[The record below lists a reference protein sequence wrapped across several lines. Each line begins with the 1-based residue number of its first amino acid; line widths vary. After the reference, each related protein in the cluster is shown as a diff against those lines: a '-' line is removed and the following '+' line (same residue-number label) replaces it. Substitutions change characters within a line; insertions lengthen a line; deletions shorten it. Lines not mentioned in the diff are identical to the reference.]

1 MSQEDPFS
9 LPESDRTIIMPTPGR
24 RTATQQAASAAA
36 PAAGRTTYEPP
47 PDTSGLNAL
56 LAAANPLLDLV
67 PRLRATMEH
76 PDPAGLRASLIQGIR
91 TFEARAQ
98 AAGVRPEK
106 IIAARYALC
115 TLLDETAAS
124 TPWGGSGTW
133 ARHSL
138 LVLFHNEAWGG
149 EKFFQL
155 LAKLAENPEA
165 NLDLLELMYVC
176 LALGFKGR
184 YQVLDNGRAEL
195 DALRERLGRMLRKQQ
210 GEYERALSP
219 HWQGVTVR
227 RRTLFSA
234 LPLWIMLGGLGVVM
248 LGAYFGL
255 NVKLNEKSDPAFA
268 QIQSLRARGAMP
280 APAPAPAPTQ
290 AQPARQPRLAGLLEP
305 EIQRGLVA
313 VRDEENR
320 SVVTIR
326 GDGLFAPGSATVS
339 SDHLALLRRVA
350 EAIDA
355 VNGPVKVVGH
365 TDNQP
370 IHSARFPSNWHL
382 SQERAQ
388 SVMTLLKQGSRSPER
403 YSADGRADTEPLGP
417 NTTPAQRAQNRR
429 VEIILTALP
438 QGS

>member
-280 APAPAPAPTQ
+280 APAPAPAPAQ

-339 SDHLALLRRVA
+339 SDYLALLRRVA